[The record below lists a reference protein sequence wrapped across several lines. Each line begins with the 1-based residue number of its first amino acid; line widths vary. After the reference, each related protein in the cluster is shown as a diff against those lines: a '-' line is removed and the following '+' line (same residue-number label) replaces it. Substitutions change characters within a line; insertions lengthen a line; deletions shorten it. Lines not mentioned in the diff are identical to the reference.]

1 MKAIKVILLLATI
14 SVFTS
19 IPTNAEAKR
28 DCSEAKGF
36 HAKLMCNLFGKNDV
50 EVSNK
55 TEIAESSQ
63 KEEKSGG
70 GLFGKGRCK
79 SFVEC
84 FPKVDDFWESLKK

>member
-1 MKAIKVILLLATI
+1 MKTIKKILLFATI
-14 SVFTS
+14 SIVMS

-28 DCSEAKGF
+28 DCSQAKGF
-36 HAKLMCNLFGKNDV
+36 HAKLMCNVFGKNAV
-50 EVSNK
+50 EVSEVSNK

-70 GLFGKGRCK
+70 GLFGKDRCK

-84 FPKVDDFWESLKK
+84 WENLKK